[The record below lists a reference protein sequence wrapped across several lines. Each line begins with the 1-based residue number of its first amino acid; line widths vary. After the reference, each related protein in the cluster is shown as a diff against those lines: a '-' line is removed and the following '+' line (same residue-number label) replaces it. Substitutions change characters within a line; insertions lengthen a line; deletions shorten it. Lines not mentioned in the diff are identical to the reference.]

1 MRQPIL
7 EPTDQEIDMTQNVYH
22 SLQEPSTESISS
34 SKSQRLNVDKIQ
46 NFLKPCEDGSTYAPT
61 FSELVPPQTNRYI
74 SLPIQQSENNKGI
87 RMIRPC
93 PWHCKTKSAYA
104 KLDDLL

>member
-7 EPTDQEIDMTQNVYH
+7 ESTDQEIDMTQNADH
-22 SLQEPSTESISS
+22 SLQETSSESISS
-34 SKSQRLNVDKIQ
+34 PKSQRRNVDKIQ
-46 NFLKPCEDGSTYAPT
+46 NFLKPCEDGNIYAPT
-61 FSELVPPQTNRYI
+61 FSELVPPQPNRYI

-93 PWHCKTKSAYA
+93 HCKTKSAYA
-104 KLDDLL
+104 ELDDLL